1 MEQHLSH
8 GHRINHTLKARLKRF
23 TELYVEELENE
34 GDLRILVS
42 DYLKGLNPHRNIISG
57 IISFYLAVRKEA
69 HSHLVDGTGHRPHY
83 SLRTLCR
90 ALKYVAANPC
100 CSVQR
105 SLYEG
110 FCLSFLTQLDRSSHP
125 VVQKLVCQ
133 HILME
138 NTKCLKQ
145 SIPSPSDRP
154 CVDVEGYWVSQGEM
168 EPALDPSYI
177 LTASV
182 KLNLRDLSRVVSAG
196 THPVLIQGETSVGKT
211 SLIHW
216 LAAATGNQCVRI
228 NNHEHTDI
236 QEYIGC
242 YSSDSRG
249 KLVFKEGVLIDAMRK
264 GYWIILDELNL
275 APTDVL
281 EALNRLLD
289 DNRELFV
296 AETQEVIKAHPRF
309 LLFATQNPPGLYGGR
324 KVLSRAF
331 RNRFVELHFD
341 ELPSAEL
348 ETILHQRC
356 SLPPSYCSKLVKVMQ
371 DLQSLRRGSTVF
383 AGKHGFITLR
393 DLFRWADRYR
403 LQEQTDASQDWL
415 QYLANDGFMLL
426 AGRVRK
432 PEEEA
437 IILSTLQKHFKRTV
451 NPESL
456 FSQKQVTAQFSESN
470 INYHIL
476 ILDQLILS
484 QYINSLSI
492 PPATQTI
499 CSIKLQLKN
508 KNAALPECLWFF
520 R

>member
-1 MEQHLSH
+1 MNPATDVGKRNLPL
-8 GHRINHTLKARLKRF
+8 GLRNRF

-100 CSVQR
+100 CS
-105 SLYEG
+105 G

-133 HILME
+133 HILMG

-145 SIPSPSDRP
+145 SIPAPSDRP

-249 KLVFKEGVLIDAMRK
+249 KLVFKEGTNTHQPAGTTVADASISNVLLHVTPSLSPLCVLIDAMRK

-309 LLFATQNPPGLYGGR
+309 LLFATRIPLDSTA
-324 KVLSRAF
+324 VLSRAF

-371 DLQSLRRGSTVF
+371 DLQ
-383 AGKHGFITLR
+383 
-393 DLFRWADRYR
+393 
-403 LQEQTDASQDWL
+403 
-415 QYLANDGFMLL
+415 
-426 AGRVRK
+426 
-432 PEEEA
+432 
-437 IILSTLQKHFKRTV
+437 
-451 NPESL
+451 
-456 FSQKQVTAQFSESN
+456 
-470 INYHIL
+470 
-476 ILDQLILS
+476 
-484 QYINSLSI
+484 
-492 PPATQTI
+492 
-499 CSIKLQLKN
+499 
-508 KNAALPECLWFF
+508 
-520 R
+520 